1 LDIRADRLWTKVFVG
16 TIQAIPDY
24 QEGYWA
30 LVWGYVTFRDSGVR
44 CTLGRVSNLYAPIPA
59 VSLGRGT
66 RCNFEGFYELVRIR
80 HPAKQSLNN
89 QKGCFVIASRQ
100 TVSYRLTHTI
110 RQQHA

>member
-1 LDIRADRLWTKVFVG
+1 MDQSFCGHDTGNTRLPRRLLG
-16 TIQAIPDY
+16 PR
-24 QEGYWA
+24 
-30 LVWGYVTFRDSGVR
+30 LGYVTFRDSGVR